1 MNLFGSAR
9 WLIDK
14 TKNGENVPSLE
25 VVEVDN
31 QYQKK
36 SEVLY
41 AVTPNKSFGYLS
53 NICQML
59 NQLILFVK
67 CWTK

>member
-31 QYQKK
+31 QYQKSLK
-36 SEVLY
+36 YYTLLPQINLLVIY
-41 AVTPNKSFGYLS
+41 
-53 NICQML
+53 QML

>member
-1 MNLFGSAR
+1 MNLLGSAR

-31 QYQKK
+31 QYQKSLK
-36 SEVLY
+36 YYTLLPQINLLVIY
-41 AVTPNKSFGYLS
+41 
-53 NICQML
+53 QML

>member
-25 VVEVDN
+25 LVEVDN
-31 QYQKK
+31 QYQKSLK
-36 SEVLY
+36 YYTLLPQINLLVIY
-41 AVTPNKSFGYLS
+41 
-53 NICQML
+53 QML

>member
-1 MNLFGSAR
+1 MNLLGSAR

-25 VVEVDN
+25 VVEVNN
-31 QYQKK
+31 QYQKSLK
-36 SEVLY
+36 YYTLLPQINLLVIY
-41 AVTPNKSFGYLS
+41 
-53 NICQML
+53 QML